1 MNQGQLE
8 GRLATIEARMAGL
21 EAHNTIAHPKLDRV
35 EDKLVGLTER
45 IAKLEERVSH
55 LPSKEMIATISLGTI
70 AAVTAVMG
78 FLPKIQQ
85 FFGTAPSPH

>member
-21 EAHNTIAHPKLDRV
+21 EAHNNIAHPKLDRM
-35 EDKLVGLTER
+35 EDKLAGLTER

-55 LPSKEMIATISLGTI
+55 LPSKEMMWTVAGGTI
-70 AAVTAVMG
+70 TVLTAVITFAG
-78 FLPKIQQ
+78 KIQQ
-85 FFGTAPSPH
+85 LFGTATIPH